1 MAPPIR
7 PAGYPAQG
15 YGYGGGA
22 DTQRENPPSNNLWIG
37 NVSQDVS
44 EVELKAL
51 FEKYG
56 KIDSVT
62 SYSSRNYAFVQ
73 FKETEEARSA
83 KLGLQGFFFHGNP
96 LKIEFAKPAK
106 PCKSLWVAGISQ
118 SVSKEELENEFLKF
132 GKIQE
137 FRFLRDR
144 NTAYVDYVALEDAT
158 QALKT
163 MNGKRIGG
171 AHIRV
176 DYLRS
181 QSSKRELGPD
191 AKEGQFPGRNMWM
204 GHDSMSN
211 YSDPN
216 LAGSKRK
223 NQFIPAGSQYGDAPL
238 SKVLWIRYP
247 PPVVI
252 EEDMLHNALILF
264 GEIERIKTFSDKNYA
279 FVEFRSVEEARRAK
293 EGLQGKLFN
302 DPRILIEYFN
312 GEFPGG
318 RGQMSD
324 YVLQPGQMDILGLN
338 HPVLL
343 GNNPGH
349 PPSLGIRGPELYVRP
364 PLGPHNSFEP
374 AVHGPEFIDLA
385 AGHKLQNPSPTS
397 LMGGP
402 SWKRLSPPSG
412 IVSSPSAGSNVPNR
426 YGSGTWDVF
435 DANQFQR
442 DPKRSRYET
451 ALPSERTELDEPY
464 GPPLVRSSG
473 ASGSLT
479 RGIPGGLGQ
488 RHAESDCIWRGLIAK
503 GGTPVCHA
511 RCVAVGEGLASDIP
525 EVVNCSAR
533 TGLDL
538 LSKHYEDAT
547 GFDLVFFLP
556 DSEEDFASYTEFLR
570 YLGSKDRAGVAKFD
584 DGTTLFLV
592 PPSDFLTKV
601 LKVSGP
607 ERLYGV
613 VLKFAQVAPS
623 SAAINPRSIHP
634 PYADPHKLS
643 VPQTGYG
650 ANQSE
655 ERISPLDNSRVL
667 PEDRKMPPKAHIPV
681 TGSFPAHSIPP
692 TTVAT
697 QAGLALTPELIAT
710 LTSLLPSN
718 NSSFGLQTASLLQTT
733 STLGAASHVA
743 SGPDNV
749 AHWKHEQRALDQNNQ
764 LVQQLG
770 NQNNPQLQHLQ
781 AAQAAPVVANATS
794 HFHQM
799 YNPSSQMNEH
809 TINMAQGAASSKP
822 MAPVMQG
829 GQVSVAPDVNQYYLQ
844 GVSQD
849 ALRNQGMDNG
859 KDDQRLYNP
868 SIVQQ
873 QAYPVASSNQLSG
886 APQPYMPLPSEVE
899 TAHQSQPPQ
908 SAAPF
913 GATQESAE
921 TEADKNERYKTTL
934 LFAANLLSRIHQ
946 PSGNQPGQGAGSH

>member
-1 MAPPIR
+1 MR
-7 PAGYPAQG
+7 PAGNPTQ
-15 YGYGGGA
+15 GYGGGG
-22 DTQRENPPSNNLWIG
+22 DMQRENPPSNNLWIG

-44 EVELKAL
+44 EAELKAL

-56 KIDSVT
+56 KVDSVT
-62 SYSSRNYAFVQ
+62 TYSARNYAFVQ
-73 FKETEEARSA
+73 FKEMEEARSA
-83 KLGLQGFFFHGNP
+83 KLALQGFYFHGSS

-118 SVSKEELENEFLKF
+118 SVSKEELENEFLNF

-181 QSSKRELGPD
+181 QSSRRELGPD
-191 AKEGQFPGRNMWM
+191 GKEGQFPGRNMWM
-204 GHDSMSN
+204 GHDPMSN
-211 YSDPN
+211 YSDPSF
-216 LAGSKRK
+216 AGSKRK
-223 NQFIPAGSQYGDAPL
+223 NQFLPTGSQYGDAPL

-247 PPVVI
+247 PAAVI

-318 RGQMSD
+318 RGSE

-338 HPVLL
+338 HPALL

-364 PLGPHNSFEP
+364 PLGPHSTFEHP
-374 AVHGPEFIDLA
+374 GHGPEFMDLA
-385 AGHKLQNPSPTS
+385 AGHKLQNPSPKP

-402 SWKRLSPPSG
+402 SWNRLSPPSG
-412 IVSSPSAGSNVPNR
+412 IVSSPSAGFNVQNR
-426 YGSGTWDVF
+426 SGSGTWDVF

-442 DPKRSRYET
+442 DSKRSRYET
-451 ALPSERTELDEPY
+451 ALPSERAELDEPY
-464 GPPLVRSSG
+464 GLPVARTGG

-479 RGIPGGLGQ
+479 RGMTGGPGH
-488 RHAESDCIWRGLIAK
+488 RYAENDCIWRGLIAK
-503 GGTPVCHA
+503 GGTPVCNA
-511 RCVAVGEGLASDIP
+511 RCVAVGEGLAADIP
-525 EVVNCSAR
+525 DVVNCSAR

-547 GFDLVFFLP
+547 GFDIVFFLP

-613 VLKFAQVAPS
+613 VLKFSQVAPS
-623 SAAINPRSIHP
+623 SAAPNPRLSHP
-634 PYADPHKLS
+634 QYADPHKLT
-643 VPQTGYG
+643 VPHTGY
-650 ANQSE
+650 APNQPE
-655 ERISPLDNSRVL
+655 KRPLDNSRVL
-667 PEDRKMPPKAHIPV
+667 PEDPNMPPKAPTPV
-681 TGSFPAHSIPP
+681 TGSFPAHSVPP
-692 TTVAT
+692 ATVAT

-710 LTSLLPSN
+710 LSSLLPPN
-718 NSSFGLQTASLLQTT
+718 NASPGLQTAPLLQTT
-733 STLGAASHVA
+733 STLGATSHVA
-743 SGPDNV
+743 SGHDNV
-749 AHWKHEQRALDQNNQ
+749 ANWKHEQQAVGQNSQ
-764 LVQQLG
+764 LNSQLLQQLSS
-770 NQNNPQLQHLQ
+770 QFNPQLQHPQ
-781 AAQAAPVVANATS
+781 AAQTAHATNQ
-794 HFHQM
+794 FHQM
-799 YNPSSQMNEH
+799 YNPNSQMNDH
-809 TINMAQGAASSKP
+809 PNNMSAQGAASSKP
-822 MAPVMQG
+822 MAPAFSSQS
-829 GQVSVAPDVNQYYLQ
+829 GQDINQYYLQ
-844 GVSQD
+844 GGSQD
-849 ALRNQGMDNG
+849 ALRSQGMDNG
-859 KDDQRLYNP
+859 NNSQRLYNP
-868 SIVQQ
+868 SIIQQ
-873 QAYPVASSNQLSG
+873 SAYPMASSNQHSG
-886 APQPYMPLPSEVE
+886 VPQPYMPLPSSEVE
-899 TAHQSQPPQ
+899 AAHQSQPPQ
-908 SAAPF
+908 AAPPF

-946 PSGNQPGQGAGSH
+946 PPGNQPGQGAGSH

>member
-7 PAGYPAQG
+7 PPGNSNQ
-15 YGYGGGA
+15 GYGGGGS
-22 DTQRENPPSNNLWIG
+22 ENPPSNNLWIG

-44 EVELKAL
+44 EAELKAL

-62 SYSSRNYAFVQ
+62 TYSSRNYAFVQ

-204 GHDSMSN
+204 GHDSLSN
-211 YSDPN
+211 YSDPG
-216 LAGSKRK
+216 LTGAKRK
-223 NQFIPAGSQYGDAPL
+223 NQFLPAGSQYGDSPL

-318 RGQMSD
+318 RSQVGD

-338 HPVLL
+338 HPALL

-349 PPSLGIRGPELYVRP
+349 PPTLGMRGPDLYVRP
-364 PLGPHNSFEP
+364 PLGHHSTFEP
-374 AVHGPEFIDLA
+374 SVHGPDFMDLA
-385 AGHKLQNPSPTS
+385 AGHKLQNPSPKT

-402 SWKRLSPPSG
+402 SWKRLSPPPG
-412 IVSSPSAGSNVPNR
+412 IVSSPSAGFNVPNR
-426 YGSGTWDVF
+426 SGSGTWDVF

-442 DPKRSRYET
+442 DSKRSRYET
-451 ALPSERTELDEPY
+451 GLPSERTELDEPY
-464 GPPLVRSSG
+464 GLPLGRSSG

-479 RGIPGGLGQ
+479 RGIPGGHGQ
-488 RHAESDCIWRGLIAK
+488 RQAESDCIWRGLIAK

-511 RCVAVGEGLASDIP
+511 RCVAVGEGLAADIP
-525 EVVNCSAR
+525 DVVNCSAR

-613 VLKFAQVAPS
+613 VLKFSQVDT
-623 SAAINPRSIHP
+623 SAAINPRSVHP
-634 PYADPHKLS
+634 QYADPHKLT
-643 VPQTGYG
+643 VQQTGYG
-650 ANQSE
+650 ANQPE
-655 ERISPLDNSRVL
+655 ERISPFDNSRVL
-667 PEDRKMPPKAHIPV
+667 REDPKMPSKAPNPV
-681 TGSFPAHSIPP
+681 TGSFPAHSVPP
-692 TTVAT
+692 TAVAT
-697 QAGLALTPELIAT
+697 QAGLTLTPELIAT

-718 NSSFGLQTASLLQTT
+718 NASSGLQNTSLLQ
-733 STLGAASHVA
+733 STLSATSHVA

-749 AHWKHEQRALDQNNQ
+749 AHWKHEQQAVDQNSQ
-764 LVQQLG
+764 LMHQLG
-770 NQNNPQLQHLQ
+770 SQMNPQLQHLQ
-781 AAQAAPVVANATS
+781 AAQAAPAVANATG

-799 YNPSSQMNEH
+799 YNPNTQMNDH
-809 TINMAQGAASSKP
+809 TINMATRGNAASKP
-822 MAPVMQG
+822 MAPVIPLQG

-844 GVSQD
+844 GVSHD
-849 ALRNQGMDNG
+849 VLRSQEMDNG
-859 KDDQRLYNP
+859 KDAQRLYNP

-873 QAYPVASSNQLSG
+873 PAYPVASSNQFTG
-886 APQPYMPLPSEVE
+886 VPQPQPYMPMPSEVE
-899 TAHQSQPPQ
+899 TPHQSQPPQ
-908 SAAPF
+908 AAAPF